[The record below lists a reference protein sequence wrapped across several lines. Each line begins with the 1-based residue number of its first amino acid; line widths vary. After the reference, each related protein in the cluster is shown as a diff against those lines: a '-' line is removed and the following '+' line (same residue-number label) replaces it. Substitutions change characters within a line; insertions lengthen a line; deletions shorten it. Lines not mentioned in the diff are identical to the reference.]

1 MRRSTVFT
9 TLLSL
14 CLLAPVGC
22 AIDGDDEKVAETE
35 GELSS
40 RVCQQDAMQCPD
52 GSWVGRTGPNCK
64 FAPCPPEP
72 PVTVCQQDA
81 MLCPD
86 GSWVGRTGPECKFVC
101 PPDPTPICPQD
112 AMLCPDGS
120 WVGRTGPEC
129 KFVCPPDPPPP
140 PSGPECGPNQ
150 CAAGEVCCNSLAG
163 ICTKPGEFCIF

>member
-101 PPDPTPICPQD
+101 PPDP
-112 AMLCPDGS
+112 
-120 WVGRTGPEC
+120 
-129 KFVCPPDPPPP
+129 PPP